1 MKSDQWE
8 LMLVNSEYTV
18 ASDAVNS
25 QLDSLNSILKK
36 YDKNGMLIGEAPC
49 TKDMIEITDHDF
61 QVVTVIS
68 IAAIF
73 VIILL
78 GPKEC
83 FTACNSCCSHRICN
97 IH

>member
-1 MKSDQWE
+1 MGTYAAGKLRVHCGKRRGKQS
-8 LMLVNSEYTV
+8 VG
-18 ASDAVNS
+18 
-25 QLDSLNSILKK
+25 QLKQHPEK

-68 IAAIF
+68 IAADICDYF
-73 VIILL
+73 T